1 MSENI
6 VPDDVV
12 VAKVASIQRCVA
24 RAREEITASGDAFAT
39 DHTRQDAAILN
50 VTRGCEQ
57 TIDLANHLIRM
68 NKWGVPTASADGFRV
83 LVREGVIDGAMAE
96 RLRRMV
102 GFRNTAVHQ
111 YEDLN
116 MDIVRHVIEDGLDD
130 LLSFSRTVV
139 RYLSGGDT
147 GEDSRQDGAAH

>member
-1 MSENI
+1 
-6 VPDDVV
+6 
-12 VAKVASIQRCVA
+12 
-24 RAREEITASGDAFAT
+24 
-39 DHTRQDAAILN
+39 
-50 VTRGCEQ
+50 
-57 TIDLANHLIRM
+57 
-68 NKWGVPTASADGFRV
+68 
-83 LVREGVIDGAMAE
+83 VIDGAMAE